1 MINNIDLGR
10 FGMILGPLVL
20 IIMLSLSPPEGLSQE
35 GWYAAAVTVF
45 MGIWWITEAVPISVT
60 ALLPIVL
67 FPVLGVQAI
76 AATTAPYA
84 NPLIFLF
91 LGGFILA
98 IAMEKWDL
106 HRRVALVIVS
116 RVGVAPKSIIL
127 GFIVAAAFLSM
138 WVSNTSTA
146 IMMLPIALSIL
157 VLIDRG
163 MKDADH
169 SATNSTKEKT
179 NFELALILSIAYACN
194 IGGMGTLIGT
204 PPNALLAAFMLENYG
219 IEIGFLEWMKVGVPL
234 LIVSVP
240 LLYFVLTR
248 WIYPIR
254 ITEIPGGKK
263 LIARELDQL
272 GVMTNQEKKVGT
284 LFVSAALL
292 WMFRP
297 ALSPYLPG
305 LSDAGIAIAIG
316 VALFLVPAGTQRV
329 TTDESDETDP
339 NSNSSNSKDVS
350 SGEDEQGGNYE
361 GILEWK
367 DAQRLPWGIL
377 LLFGGGLSMAS
388 AISSTG
394 LAAWIG
400 SGIGGLQN
408 WPIVLLIVIV
418 ITLMVFLTEMTSN
431 TASTATFLPILAS
444 IAIGLGENP
453 LLFAIPT
460 VLAASCAFMLPVAT
474 PPNAI
479 VYGSGRITIPEMSR
493 AGLLLNLLFITLLS
507 IGALTFFGL
516 VFGIE
521 IGMLPDW
528 VNP

>member
-20 IIMLSLSPPEGLSQE
+20 IIMLFLSPPEGLSQE

-60 ALLPIVL
+60 ALVPIVL
-67 FPVLGVQAI
+67 FPLLGVQAI

-138 WVSNTSTA
+138 WVSNTATA

-157 VLIDRG
+157 ALIDRG
-163 MKDADH
+163 AENSESSDLK
-169 SATNSTKEKT
+169 STKEKT

-234 LIVSVP
+234 LLVSIP

-254 ITEIPGGKK
+254 ITEIPGGKG

-272 GVMTNQEKKVGT
+272 GKMTNQEKKVGI

-297 ALSPYLPG
+297 ALVPYLPG

-316 VALFLVPAGTQRV
+316 VALFLVPAGKQR
-329 TTDESDETDP
+329 
-339 NSNSSNSKDVS
+339 KDVDQNSEDIDSGSPADS
-350 SGEDEQGGNYE
+350 SANDDEQGGNYQ

-408 WPIVLLIVIV
+408 WPIVLLVVIV
-418 ITLMVFLTEMTSN
+418 IALMVFLTEMTSN

-493 AGLLLNLLFITLLS
+493 AGLLLNLLFIALLS
-507 IGALTFFGL
+507 LGALTFFGF
-516 VFGIE
+516 VFGVE
-521 IGMLPDW
+521 IGVLPEW
-528 VNP
+528 ANR